1 MTIFFQNEFLNSV
14 SEIYKD
20 AVFLASKV
28 ACDNKIEIF
37 LIGGVV
43 RDLILGNEIKDIDIA
58 VQGDAV
64 DFAKILEKDFE
75 CEIINIQE
83 NLRTA
88 KLKFQS
94 GAVIDFA
101 STRQERYC
109 ASGVLPVAYNFG
121 CNLKDD
127 IIRRDF
133 TINTL
138 ALRLTGENMFSLVDY
153 VDGYADILNKKI
165 RVLHKNSFIDDP
177 SRIIRALKFELRF
190 AFDIEDETYELMQKY
205 LENVNL
211 DMPLERVKSELKQ
224 YFSIK
229 NKTVYEHILS
239 TNSYKLISDNP
250 VKSLNYENIYS
261 IGIDKSEVWFVY
273 FVLLVVNSD
282 YAFERL
288 NLTVVEKKIIK
299 EVRELLNKNI
309 SSSDNYKIYKA
320 FNGLALLSVVIYY
333 IISEN
338 AFAYKFLK
346 ELQNIKV
353 LTTGKDLIGLGFKP
367 SPYFNE
373 IFDIVL
379 KKKLNGELAS
389 KESELEFIN
398 KNIKK

>member
-1 MTIFFQNEFLNSV
+1 MTIFFQNEFLSAV
-14 SEIYKD
+14 SEMYKD

-28 ACDNKIEIF
+28 ACDNQIEIF

-64 DFAKILEKDFE
+64 DFAKILEKDFG

-88 KLKFQS
+88 KVKFPT

-109 ASGVLPVAYNFG
+109 SSGVLPVAYNFG

-127 IIRRDF
+127 VIRRDF

-138 ALRLTGENMFSLVDY
+138 ALRLACEDKFSLVDY

-205 LENVNL
+205 LNNVNL

-224 YFSIK
+224 YFSIE

-250 VKSLNYENIYS
+250 VKSLNYENICS
-261 IGIDKSEVWFVY
+261 MNIDKSEIWFVY
-273 FVLLVVNSD
+273 FVLLIVNSD

-288 NLTVVEKKIIK
+288 NLTAVEKKIIK

-309 SSSDNYKIYKA
+309 LSSDNYEIYKA
-320 FNGLALLSVVIYY
+320 FNGLAVLSVAIYY

-338 AFAYKFLK
+338 SSAYKFLK
-346 ELQNIKV
+346 ELKDIKV

-373 IFDIVL
+373 IFDMLL
-379 KKKLNGELAS
+379 KKKLNGELVS

>member
-1 MTIFFQNEFLNSV
+1 MTILFQNEFLNSV

-28 ACDNKIEIF
+28 ACDNRVEIF

-88 KLKFQS
+88 KVKFQS

-109 ASGVLPVAYNFG
+109 SSGVLPVAYNFG

-190 AFDIEDETYELMQKY
+190 AFDIEYETYELMQKY
-205 LENVNL
+205 LNNVNL

-224 YFSIK
+224 YFSIE

-250 VKSLNYENIYS
+250 VKSLHYENIYS
-261 IGIDKSEVWFVY
+261 ISIDKSEVWFVY

-282 YAFERL
+282 YALERL
-288 NLTVVEKKIIK
+288 NLTAVEKKIIK

-309 SSSDNYKIYKA
+309 SSSDNYQIYKA

-338 AFAYKFLK
+338 ASAYKFLK

-379 KKKLNGELAS
+379 RKKLNGELAS